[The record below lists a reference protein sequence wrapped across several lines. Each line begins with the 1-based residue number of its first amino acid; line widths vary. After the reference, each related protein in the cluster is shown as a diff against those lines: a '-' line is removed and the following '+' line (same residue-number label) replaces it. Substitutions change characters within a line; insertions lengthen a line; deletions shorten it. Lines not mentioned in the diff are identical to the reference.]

1 MALKTII
8 KIVFLLLFSLFFK
21 NAISQSVSDSLLKEL
36 SIAQE
41 DTSKVNL
48 LNNLAYELRTA
59 DKEKALSYAKQAAK
73 LAEKLDFKRGM
84 ADAYRNIG
92 TIYYVNADYEN
103 ALKNYEKGL
112 EISQQIHDNTG
123 SIKAYNNLGN
133 IFYVQG
139 NYNKA
144 LEHYFLSLK
153 LSDEI
158 NDQAGTAKS
167 HSAIGLVYYSQENYK
182 EALKNFTQSLKISE
196 KLGDKS
202 SLATTTYY
210 IGVINQDQKKFDE
223 ALNYFK
229 KSLEISLEINKDR
242 QVATCYESIGTI
254 YLEKKEYDNVLPYY
268 EKSLV
273 LRKKMNNK
281 LGIANVLTSFGTYYT
296 AVKDYPK
303 AIKFLEESMSM
314 SKELGLLSNIKA
326 IAGNLSVAYSK
337 MSNYKKAF
345 ENQVLFKTM
354 SDSLRNE
361 ENTKKITELGMQYEF
376 DKQKKLNIIEQQK
389 KDAIQVAEL
398 KRQKSFRNFLLLG
411 IGLIFLFAIFLY
423 RSNQFKQK
431 ANALLSA
438 QNIEIQRNS
447 ESLKLANHEIMRK
460 SQQITDSIN
469 YASRIQTAIL
479 PPEEFFK
486 DNFSDYF
493 ILFKPRNIVSGD
505 YYWFLKKNKKLIV
518 AVADCT
524 GHGVPGAF
532 LSMLGISFLYE
543 IVNKHANITTGK
555 ILDTLREYI
564 KESLR
569 QTGDVSEPKDGMD
582 IALCEIDLEQMI
594 LNYSGAHNPL
604 VIYKAAT
611 HEIEEYNADRMP
623 IAIYRKEKPFETQSI
638 KIESGDCIYLFSDGY
653 ADQIGGEKNH
663 KFMRRRLRE
672 LFLTMNLEKQEM
684 QNQKQTLDNE
694 FYNWK
699 LKNEQVDDVLVMGIR
714 V

>member
-1 MALKTII
+1 MTLKTII
-8 KIVFLLLFSLFFK
+8 KIFLLLLFVLVLK
-21 NAISQSVSDSLLKEL
+21 NTEAQSVSDSLLKEL
-36 SIAQE
+36 SKTQE
-41 DTSKVNL
+41 DTNKVNL
-48 LNNLAYELRTA
+48 LNNIAYELRTA
-59 DKEKALSYAKQAAK
+59 DKEKAISSAKQAVV
-73 LAEKLDFKRGM
+73 LSEEIGFERGTS
-84 ADAYRNIG
+84 DAYRNIG
-92 TIYYVNADYEN
+92 TIYYVNADYEK
-103 ALKNYEKGL
+103 ALTNYEKGL
-112 EISQQIHDNTG
+112 EISLKIEDKIG
-123 SIKAYNNLGN
+123 SIKAYTNLGN

-144 LEHYFLSLK
+144 LEHYFSSLK
-153 LSDEI
+153 MSDEI
-158 NDQAGTAKS
+158 NDEAGKAKS
-167 HSAIGLVYYSQENYK
+167 YSSIGLVYSSQENYK
-182 EALKNFTQSLKISE
+182 EALKNFLQSLKISE
-196 KLGDKS
+196 KLDDKS
-202 SLATTTYY
+202 SLANINYY
-210 IGVINQDQKKFDE
+210 IGVINQEQAKLDE
-223 ALNYFK
+223 ALNFFK
-229 KSLEISLEINKDR
+229 KSLEISLEIKKDR
-242 QVATCYESIGTI
+242 QVATCYESIGNI
-254 YLEKKEYDNVLPYY
+254 YLEKKEYDKVLPYY
-268 EKSLV
+268 EKSLE

-281 LGIANVLTSFGTYYT
+281 LGIANVLTGFGSYYT

-303 AIKFLEESMSM
+303 AIKFLEESMSI

-326 IAGNLSVAYSK
+326 TAGNLSVAYAEMK
-337 MSNYKKAF
+337 NYKKAF
-345 ENQVLFKTM
+345 ENQVVFKTM

-389 KDAIQVAEL
+389 KDAIQTAEL

-411 IGLIFLFAIFLY
+411 IALIFLFAIFLY

-447 ESLKLANHEIMRK
+447 ENLKKANNEIMRK
-460 SQQITDSIN
+460 SKQITDSIN

-479 PPEEFFK
+479 PPKEFFK

-505 YYWFLKKNKKLIV
+505 YYWLLKKNKKIIV
-518 AVADCT
+518 AAADCT

-543 IVNKHANITTGK
+543 IVNKHADITTGK
-555 ILDTLREYI
+555 ILDILREYI

-582 IALCEIDLEQMI
+582 IALCEIDLKEMV

-611 HEIEEYNADRMP
+611 HEIQEYDADRMP
-623 IAIYRKEKPFETQSI
+623 IAIYRKEKSFATKSI
-638 KIESGDCIYLFSDGY
+638 KIENGDCIYLFSDGY

-663 KFMRRRLRE
+663 KFMRRRMRE
-672 LFLTMNLEKQEM
+672 LFLSMNLEKQEM
-684 QNQKQTLDNE
+684 SKQKQTLENE
-694 FYNWK
+694 FYSWK
-699 LKNEQVDDVLVMGIR
+699 QANEQVDDILVMGIR